1 MSFERNG
8 LGFAL
13 GAALT
18 ILACSKSDDVLS
30 PAEASTPADAP
41 TTQDATSEDAT
52 TEAATSSDATTEDA
66 SSAEDFSHLVI
77 IGNDEKVSWD
87 TTGKQLLGPP
97 GADTVKLLD
106 ITQPLAPQIT
116 GSLSIENSVTGPPTN
131 VAIIRQHGL
140 ALVANARK
148 WVALDGGGWTSV
160 PGTTVTVVDLAGTP
174 SITDTIVVGQQPS
187 GIGISP
193 QGDLA
198 LVANRADG
206 TLSVLAIQG
215 KAVTNIGTATLG
227 PPPVV
232 PDGGPPPASLVSAVA
247 FTPDGLRALV
257 TRVPGNQVAI
267 VDVSGTNV
275 TYNGVDVEVGKD
287 PYNIVVS
294 ADGRIALTADN
305 GNNGAADGVP
315 DTVSVIDLEA
325 NPPVRLAQI
334 EVGDA
339 PEGLAVSAD
348 GKFAAVG
355 ILNGTIV
362 NQTLP
367 YYHPFGIVVG
377 LSIDGKTVTKAN
389 QVNVLGHPQGLVFT
403 PDSKYLYAANMLD
416 QNLSILQIVNG
427 QLVDTSQVVPVGGH
441 PASMR

>member
-1 MSFERNG
+1 MSIERSGWG
-8 LGFAL
+8 LAIAL
-13 GAALT
+13 ACV
-18 ILACSKSDDVLS
+18 ACSKSDVVLD
-30 PAEASTPADAP
+30 ADDASKSDG
-41 TTQDATSEDAT
+41 
-52 TEAATSSDATTEDA
+52 AANSDDGSKSDAAMSTN
-66 SSAEDFSHLVI
+66 DFTHLLIV
-77 IGNDEKVSWD
+77 GNDEKVSWD
-87 TTGKQLLGPP
+87 MTGKQLLGPP

-106 ITQPLAPQIT
+106 ITQPLAPQFT
-116 GSLSIENSVTGPPTN
+116 ASLSIENSVTGPPTN
-131 VAIIRQHGL
+131 VAIVRQHGL

-160 PGTTVTVVDLAGTP
+160 PGTTVTVIDLAGTA
-174 SITDTIVVGQQPS
+174 SITDTIEVGLQPS

-206 TLSVLAIQG
+206 TLSVLSIQG
-215 KAVTNIGTATLG
+215 KTVTKVATATLG
-227 PPPVV
+227 PAPVV

-247 FTPDGLRALV
+247 FTPDGHRALV

-267 VDVSGTNV
+267 VDVNGEAV

-287 PYNIVVS
+287 PYNVVVS

-305 GNNGAADGVP
+305 GNNGAADGVL

-325 NPPVRLAQI
+325 TPPVRLAQI

-339 PEGLAVSAD
+339 PEGLAVSPD

-367 YYHPFGIVVG
+367 YYHSFGFVVG
-377 LSIDGKTVTKAN
+377 LAIDGKTVTKAN
-389 QVNVLGHPQGLVFT
+389 QVNVLGHCQGVVFS
-403 PDSKYLYAANMLD
+403 PDSQYVYVGNMLD
-416 QNLSILQIVNG
+416 QKISILQVTNG
-427 QLVDTSQVVPVGGH
+427 QLADTGQVVAVGGH